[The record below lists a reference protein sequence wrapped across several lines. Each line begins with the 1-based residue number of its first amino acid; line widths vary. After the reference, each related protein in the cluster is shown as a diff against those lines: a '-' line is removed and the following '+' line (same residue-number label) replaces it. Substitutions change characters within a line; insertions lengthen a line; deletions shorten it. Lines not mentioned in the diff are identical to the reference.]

1 MQRSYCFVFLMT
13 DRMFLVA
20 SWPFLVTYVHA
31 LLAKQPRISSAA
43 HPALYPGPIS
53 PAPLPP
59 FTPAPASP
67 GRPFRPALR
76 SFRAIATEVQQRV
89 DHTFER
95 ETARMRAESAAR
107 GVTFIS
113 SGGGGGGSGIAGAD
127 HLARRRGNQPLRS
140 LVELAGSKVCARYTR
155 VHPSSY

>member
-20 SWPFLVTYVHA
+20 SWPFLVTYV
-31 LLAKQPRISSAA
+31 QTCSSTATPPQQRA
-43 HPALYPGPIS
+43 S
-53 PAPLPP
+53 PASPPPPP
-59 FTPAPASP
+59 FTRTLSRLA
-67 GRPFRPALR
+67 ALR

-113 SGGGGGGSGIAGAD
+113 SGGGGGGGSGIVGAD

-155 VHPSSY
+155 VHPFSY